1 MAAAERLLGQRSLQE
16 ISIDDLTR
24 CVGISRPAFY
34 FYFRSK
40 DDVLLA
46 LLDRVAA
53 ESFTVTDR
61 LFRSDSDDPAE
72 QWRQG
77 INAGIRAF
85 REHRGVLV
93 ATAYAKAT
101 NPEVR
106 QLWSTI
112 MMNWVHLTAKTIDAE
127 RRRGAALPGIP
138 AQELATALNLMNER
152 IFFATFTDD
161 QPAIPESGM
170 LNTLL
175 ELWLR
180 SIYGT
185 TSPPTFAELPPVSRQ
200 RNAD

>member
-1 MAAAERLLGQRSLQE
+1 MDLSFPSCSRRAARRSGDDRELAILAAAERLLGQRSLQE

-127 RRRGAALPGIP
+127 RRRVDPVEEAAVHVV
-138 AQELATALNLMNER
+138 ER
-152 IFFATFTDD
+152 HHRVLGKQVGDLVPPIFAVV
-161 QPAIPESGM
+161 
-170 LNTLL
+170 
-175 ELWLR
+175 R
-180 SIYGT
+180 
-185 TSPPTFAELPPVSRQ
+185 
-200 RNAD
+200 